1 LFDGEIE
8 SQPLSIE
15 EMELIEVAVAVN
27 EALEP
32 NFMPSLVKVGSGQM
46 ENS

>member
-1 LFDGEIE
+1 MLDGIE
-8 SQPLSIE
+8 TQSLSIK
-15 EMELIEVAVAVN
+15 EMQLIDVAVAVN

-32 NFMPSLVKVGSGQM
+32 NYMPSVVKVGSGQM

>member
-1 LFDGEIE
+1 MLDGIE
-8 SQPLSIE
+8 TQSLSIE
-15 EMELIEVAVAVN
+15 EIQLIDVAVAVN

-32 NFMPSLVKVGSGQM
+32 NYMPSVVKVGSGQM

>member
-1 LFDGEIE
+1 MLDGIE
-8 SQPLSIE
+8 TQPLSIE
-15 EMELIEVAVAVN
+15 EIQLIDVAVAVN

-32 NFMPSLVKVGSGQM
+32 NYMPSLVKVGSGQM

>member
-1 LFDGEIE
+1 MLDGIE
-8 SQPLSIE
+8 TQPLSIE
-15 EMELIEVAVAVN
+15 EIQLIDVAVAVN

-32 NFMPSLVKVGSGQM
+32 NYMPSVVKVGSGQM